1 MQISL
6 ITGVLAQSPHL
17 VFWTMQP
24 SSRTSI
30 STTFSHL
37 EHVDEIVR
45 PHFLQL

>member
-1 MQISL
+1 MSL

-24 SSRTSI
+24 SSKI
-30 STTFSHL
+30 STSTTLSHL
-37 EHVDEIVR
+37 EQVDEIVN